1 MGSLHH
7 DGKTNVCTRNKF
19 KQKPKYNLL
28 LNIAS
33 SCLIL
38 HEMKRMAN
46 HLSVA
51 SSFICQAGAS
61 KLVGRLVGGREGF
74 VILDNSARVVG
85 ASIKCH
91 TEQKRTE

>member
-1 MGSLHH
+1 MRSKGRFRGRKCNLHV
-7 DGKTNVCTRNKF
+7 K
-19 KQKPKYNLL
+19 
-28 LNIAS
+28 
-33 SCLIL
+33 
-38 HEMKRMAN
+38 KRMAH

-61 KLVGRLVGGREGF
+61 KLFGRLVGGRVL
-74 VILDNSARVVG
+74 VITDNSARVVG

>member
-1 MGSLHH
+1 MVSL
-7 DGKTNVCTRNKF
+7 
-19 KQKPKYNLL
+19 
-28 LNIAS
+28 
-33 SCLIL
+33 CLIV

-51 SSFICQAGAS
+51 SSFVCQAGAS
-61 KLVGRLVGGREGF
+61 KLIGRLVGGRVL